1 MAGTSI
7 GSKKS
12 VAKILA
18 KDPDHF
24 KKIGHIGGSRS
35 KRHLSHEEAVRL
47 GKMGGKNGKRGKA
60 IPMKI
65 VNAEDW
71 YDPMSFTPDPQLI
84 TWAVAPPR
92 HKKRTLIQKLLR
104 RK

>member
-24 KKIGHIGGSRS
+24 KKIGQKGGSRS

-47 GKMGGKNGKRGKA
+47 GRMGGKNGKRGKA
-60 IPMKI
+60 KKSLTWNDVYGIDYGF
-65 VNAEDW
+65 A
-71 YDPMSFTPDPQLI
+71 PDPDQH
-84 TWAVAPPR
+84 TWAVAQP
-92 HKKRTLIQKLLR
+92 HTKKRTLIDKILR